1 MTPVKRKI
9 KDIILHKGP
18 LSIADFMTVALT
30 DSEHGY
36 YRKKM
41 PLGSKGDF
49 VTSPDIS
56 QIFGEIIGIW
66 ILALFKKKEKFKEI
80 QIVDLGGGRG
90 TLLSDI
96 KRVLGAKV
104 TNYIFLD
111 INNKLIKIQK
121 KNIKESLHFRRLED
135 IPEKPTIFIGNEFL
149 DTFPVNQFIK
159 NKDCWREVCIDHG
172 DQELIFCHK
181 KTKLSKLL
189 DSQKLINIKINA
201 IIEIN
206 FRSRNFI
213 KKISSFI
220 KRNNG
225 GALFFDYGYTDGYG
239 DTLQAIKGS
248 EFVNPLNEPGLAD
261 ITSHVDFRDIITQ
274 AKDSMVD
281 VWGPDTQGSFLIKM
295 GAIERLKSLERM
307 SDVKTKKELRLGLSR
322 LIDEDK
328 MGKLFK
334 VFAITS
340 NKFPSPEGFTCG
352 TTST

>member
-1 MTPVKRKI
+1 MTPIKRKI
-9 KDIILHKGP
+9 KNIILEEGP
-18 LSIADFMTVALT
+18 ISVADFMTVALT
-30 DSEHGY
+30 DTDHGY
-36 YRKKM
+36 YRKRM

-66 ILALFKKKEKFKEI
+66 VLDLFRKKEKFEEM

-96 KRVLGAKV
+96 KRVLGDKV

-111 INNKLIKIQK
+111 INNGLIKLQK
-121 KNIKESLHFRRLED
+121 KNIKESLHFQGLED
-135 IPEKPTIFIGNEFL
+135 IPKKPTIFIGNEFL

-159 NKDCWREVCIDHG
+159 NKDCWREVCIDYKN
-172 DQELIFCHK
+172 QELIFCHK

-189 DSQKLINIKINA
+189 DNQKLISITTNT
-201 IIEIN
+201 IIEVN
-206 FRSRNFI
+206 FRSRDFI

-220 KRNNG
+220 KKNNG
-225 GALFFDYGYTDGYG
+225 GAIFFDYGYMDGYG
-239 DTLQAIKGS
+239 DTLQAIKGNK
-248 EFVNPLNEPGLAD
+248 FVNPLNDPGLSD
-261 ITSHVDFRDIITQ
+261 ITSHVDFRDMIAQT
-274 AKDSMVD
+274 KDGIVNT
-281 VWGPDTQGSFLIKM
+281 WGPDTQGSFLIKM
-295 GAIERLKSLERM
+295 GAIERLESLERT
-307 SDVKTKKELRLGLSR
+307 SDNKTKQKLRSGLSR

-340 NKFPSPEGFTCG
+340 NKFPSPDGFTCG